1 MNRRTFLKGAASAA
15 LGVAAVRHL
24 PKPSEPV
31 VGVDLGTYE
40 GSRLVGC
47 GTGGRLWIDETEVES
62 WNGEFELEGEFVS
75 SW

>member
-1 MNRRTFLKGAASAA
+1 M
-15 LGVAAVRHL
+15 